1 MCQTGCFVV
10 HEHDLLK
17 EFLMS
22 YNEAKMT
29 RIPILQTREQR
40 VREVN

>member
-1 MCQTGCFVV
+1 MRQIGCYVV
-10 HEHDLLK
+10 YEHDLLK

-22 YNEAKMT
+22 YNEAKMI